1 MSNTKGLSMSELITM
16 HNELAD
22 KLGVAQETSFKTKVA
37 ASAAI
42 NALELK
48 MEQATNTPVDVDFD
62 PSATDG
68 IDGMDVATTDKSK
81 YNSSGK
87 RGPTQ
92 GVGAYAKELL
102 VADPLATNSQIVE
115 LVKERFPTAKTTAGC
130 IAYYRTAMA
139 KAAKAEDEPA
149 SEDTEEE
156 VVKEASV

>member
-42 NALELK
+42 NTLELK
-48 MEQATNTPVDVDFD
+48 MEQATNTPNVDFD
-62 PSATDG
+62 ADASTT
-68 IDGMDVATTDKSK
+68 IDGVDVAPTATSDKQK

-92 GVGAYAKELL
+92 GVGAYAKECL
-102 VADPLATNSQIVE
+102 VAEPLATNAQIVE
-115 LVKERFPTAKTTAGC
+115 MVKTQFPTAKTTAGC
-130 IAYYRTAMA
+130 IAYYRTAMSKA
-139 KAAKAEDEPA
+139 KKADAEPA
-149 SEDTEEE
+149 DAADEVAEEAA
-156 VVKEASV
+156 V